1 MAAPPVP
8 ALCCASPCR
17 VAFRTRLAPLAFR
30 TSAAARPL
38 LLPGGCCGARG
49 GVGPRRSVA
58 RLPVPFAAK
67 RGGGR
72 GEVAAE
78 DGDGTRSL
86 LQAALW
92 GAEGAYILWLFLL
105 PYAPGDP
112 VWAISQATISD
123 LIGLSLNFFFILPLL
138 NSAGVH
144 LLESPVLH
152 PMAEGLFNFVI
163 AWTLMFAPLLYT
175 DFRRDRFKGSLDV
188 LWGFQMFLTNTFLIP
203 YMAIRLNDVDTDQ
216 SPPPRSQLG
225 SVMVKGAQVVGA
237 VGGAVCILS
246 IVWALFGRADAGF
259 GGIAERWQYAQG
271 YVFTERLA
279 YAFLWDILLYSI
291 FQPWLIGDNIQ
302 NVKTDATEFVNVVRF
317 VPVVG
322 LVAYLFCLEKE
333 D

>member
-1 MAAPPVP
+1 MAAPPLP
-8 ALCCASPCR
+8 ALCCASPYR
-17 VAFRTRLAPLAFR
+17 VAARLGPPASPA
-30 TSAAARPL
+30 SAAARQL
-38 LLPGGCCGARG
+38 VLPGGYYRGAQG
-49 GVGPRRSVA
+49 GPVAGRLVA
-58 RLPVPFAAK
+58 RPPAAK

-72 GEVAAE
+72 GEVATPTE

-92 GAEGAYILWLFLL
+92 GAEAAYILWLFLL
-105 PYAPGDP
+105 PYSPGDP

-123 LIGLSLNFFFILPLL
+123 LIGLSLNFFFILPLV

-163 AWTLMFAPLLYT
+163 AWTLMFAPLLFT
-175 DFRRDRFKGSLDV
+175 DSRRDRYKGSLDV

-203 YMAIRLNDVDTDQ
+203 YMAIRLNDPETDQ
-216 SPPPRSQLG
+216 PPAARSQLG
-225 SVMVKGAQVVGA
+225 SVMVKGAQLVGA

-259 GGIAERWQYAQG
+259 GDIAERWQYVQT
-271 YVFTERLA
+271 YVFSERLA
-279 YAFLWDILLYSI
+279 YAFLWDIFLYSI

-302 NVKTDATEFVNVVRF
+302 NVKADTVEFVNVVKF

-322 LVAYLFCLEKE
+322 LVAYLLCLEKE
-333 D
+333 E